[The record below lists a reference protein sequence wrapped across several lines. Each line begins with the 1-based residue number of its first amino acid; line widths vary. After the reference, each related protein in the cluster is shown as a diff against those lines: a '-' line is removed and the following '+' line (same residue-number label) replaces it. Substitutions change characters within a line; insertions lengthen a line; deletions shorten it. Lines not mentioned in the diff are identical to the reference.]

1 MSLDKTTRQN
11 FIQYL
16 TTGVG
21 QFGGNGD
28 PNGVEVGG
36 IGSEYTD
43 FLTGDKY
50 TKTTAF
56 DITTGWVLGGGGG
69 SGTVTSFS
77 AGNLS
82 PLFTSNVADPAT
94 TPALT
99 FAPVSQLQNLVFASP
114 VGGSGNPAF
123 RTLVAADIP
132 SLPFSQIT
140 GIVPL
145 TQGGLGADFSAIGT
159 GEIFIG
165 NGVGGVTLVDLVDGA
180 SGDVQFNGGGGLL
193 AGTGELNF
201 DSASATLRIGA
212 SGGNT
217 GTVALRNANGFNW
230 NISTGTPSQTYN
242 LDLPDSDPTVG
253 DNLFVSAF
261 DGTTITLG
269 YQANGGGGG
278 TPGGSDTELQ
288 YNDAGTFGGI
298 TGLTSDGT
306 NLTAT
311 GDTLRATSPRIATRI
326 SDVNGLGIIRFLPVA
341 SATQSLS
348 ITNSIAQNPVTL
360 GTNAPGVIGTGQ
372 IGTNLN
378 FFASDA
384 VAGNVT
390 AGAVQ
395 GGGFLFQ
402 SGAAARLT
410 SGTARGGDWEF
421 RRGASIGSST
431 IGGGCIFPTLPRY
444 DDNPICFRLNG
455 GTLLRQYGMGLTDGG
470 ATLSI
475 AAPTTLSLCVGDSAQ
490 GFSAGQV
497 IMNNRTVVGWVSG
510 GSNPFDFSPDVGI
523 GRAAAKVLDFNDATF
538 AALNGGTWRAI
549 PTSPAQITAD
559 QNNYAPGGSSYFQ
572 RWNTDASRQITGL
585 SLSQVTGQVHE
596 IWNVGAQDIVIVH
609 QSASSTAANRFLCA
623 SATNYTITPEQ
634 GVKIIYDGTTQ
645 RWRVSQLT

>member
-1 MSLDKTTRQN
+1 MALDKLTRQN
-11 FIQYL
+11 FVQYIA
-16 TTGVG
+16 TGVG
-21 QFGGNGD
+21 DFGENGD
-28 PNGVEVGG
+28 PNGVQVGG
-36 IGSEYTD
+36 IGSRYTD
-43 FLTGDKY
+43 LLTGDLY
-50 TKTTAF
+50 IKTSAF
-56 DITTGWVLGGGGG
+56 DTLTGWVLVGGGGG
-69 SGTVTSFS
+69 SGTVTSVGLSAPSIFS
-77 AGNLS
+77 VSGSPVTTSGTLS
-82 PLFTSNVADPAT
+82 FSLT
-94 TPALT
+94 T
-99 FAPVSQLQNLVFASP
+99 QLANLVFAGP
-114 VGGSGNPAF
+114 GSGGAAAPNF
-123 RTLVAADIP
+123 RSLVASDIP
-132 SLPFSQIT
+132 SIPFSQIT

-145 TQGGLGADFSAIGT
+145 AQGGTGQDFSGVASNKIILGT
-159 GEIFIG
+159 GA
-165 NGVGGVTLVDLVDGA
+165 GVVSLVDFLDGN

-193 AGTGELNF
+193 ESSPAFNYDLAG
-201 DSASATLRIGA
+201 DTLRLGVSGGA
-212 SGGNT
+212 SGQLDFRNT
-217 GTVALRNANGFNW
+217 TGQRVRLRTNNPVTQDWIFPDALPT
-230 NISTGTPSQTYN
+230 TGDFLQATLSGSN
-242 LDLPDSDPTVG
+242 
-253 DNLFVSAF
+253 
-261 DGTTITLG
+261 ITLG
-269 YQANGGGGG
+269 WVAGGGGG
-278 TPGGSDTELQ
+278 TPGGSDTQLQ
-288 YNDAGTFGGI
+288 YNDSGAFGGI

-326 SDVNGLGIIRFLPVA
+326 SDVNGLGIIRLLPVA

-360 GTNAPGVIGTGQ
+360 GTNAPGVIATGQ

-390 AGAVQ
+390 AGAVA

-510 GSNPFDFSPDVGI
+510 TSNPFDLSPDVGI
-523 GRAAAKVLDFNDATF
+523 GRAATKVLDFNDATF
-538 AALNGGTWRAI
+538 AALNGGTWRSI
-549 PTSPAQITAD
+549 PTSPAQITGD

-572 RWNTDASRQITGL
+572 RWNTNASRQITGL

-596 IWNVGAQDIVIVH
+596 IWNVGSQDIVIVH

-623 SATNYTITPEQ
+623 SAANYTITPEQ